1 MARIDCAASL
11 ENARAA
17 PLALHRTSP
26 KEEKTRGD
34 AFRPRHPAVSRTE
47 NGLRAGA
54 PKTGRNARMSEFGV
68 TNYAT
73 PRAKNRAG
81 PRFRPGTTHVRVLH
95 ALSAKT
101 RRSAAGGAGVG
112 DDVPGRLRATFAS
125 DTELTGGGR
134 IPRRTAPSD
143 PPRAKVRKTNDI
155 GPNASDSAAI
165 GPARDGK

>member
-1 MARIDCAASL
+1 
-11 ENARAA
+11 
-17 PLALHRTSP
+17 
-26 KEEKTRGD
+26 
-34 AFRPRHPAVSRTE
+34 
-47 NGLRAGA
+47 
-54 PKTGRNARMSEFGV
+54 MSEFGV

-125 DTELTGGGR
+125 DTQRVKEVAVRGGPHPVTG
-134 IPRRTAPSD
+134 PM
-143 PPRAKVRKTNDI
+143 AKVRKTNDV